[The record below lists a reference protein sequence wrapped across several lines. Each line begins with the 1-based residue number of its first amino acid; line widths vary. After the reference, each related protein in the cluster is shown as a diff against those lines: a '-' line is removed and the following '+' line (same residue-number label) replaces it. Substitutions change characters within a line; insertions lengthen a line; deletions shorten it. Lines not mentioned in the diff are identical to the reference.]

1 MDASCHG
8 VSVFHARADVM
19 SETSTLWDLASNQVS
34 YDAIRLAISGTL
46 AFAGGLKLVRPD
58 LIAATLVR
66 SGMGF
71 RRPQRVGR
79 SFGAVEIATAV
90 GVLLPPMAL
99 VGAMAAGLLS
109 IVFAAF
115 IGRGLYLGADYP
127 CACLGNPTKPIS
139 ASTLA
144 RPLLLGLGSGVVIAV
159 GFRGPASWASLQRS
173 LVLVSIGAS
182 VPILFSALT
191 AIANTRRHLD
201 SELDWTWILQRVN
214 AEPYDG
220 PIS

>member
-1 MDASCHG
+1 
-8 VSVFHARADVM
+8 M
-19 SETSTLWDLASNQVS
+19 SEASTLWDLVTNQVS
-34 YDAIRLAISGTL
+34 YDAIRLAMSGTL

-58 LIAATLVR
+58 LLASTLVR
-66 SGMGF
+66 SGISF

-79 SFGAVEIATAV
+79 SLGAIELATAV
-90 GVLLPPMAL
+90 GVLLPPTAL

-139 ASTLA
+139 AATLS
-144 RPLLLGLGSGVVIAV
+144 RPLLLGLGSAVVISV
-159 GFRGPASWASLQRS
+159 GFRALASWASLQRS
-173 LVLVSIGAS
+173 LVVVSIGVS

-201 SELDWTWILQRVN
+201 SELDWNWILQRVN
-214 AEPYDG
+214 AEPYEG
-220 PIS
+220 RRR